1 MNPELKKEEYRIN
14 TSSIRQCTEKNI
26 EAIGKRIE
34 YEYLKDKYN
43 VDSKM
48 KARKQV
54 MKND

>member
-43 VDSKM
+43 VDSNM